1 MLPEVFAP
9 MLAATADKPFDSPD
23 HLFEV
28 KWDGVR
34 TLAFCET
41 GQTRLFSRTA
51 RDVTHQYPEFA
62 DLHSRLNVENAVF
75 DGEIVAL
82 VNGRPSFE
90 RLQSR
95 INLARETDIRR
106 AVEKVPLDLVIFDA
120 VFARDDWI
128 GSEALQDRLE
138 QLESCLEFSGNVIK
152 SQAVSE
158 SGLALF
164 SAARER
170 GLEGI
175 VAKRLGSHYLPGKRS
190 RDWLKIKVA
199 LRIDCVIGGWTP
211 GLGSRGPLGAV
222 LVGIWSGEEFKYI
235 GSVGSG
241 FNDKSLADVYARLS
255 QIEIAESPFANRVN
269 LKGVRWA
276 RPELV
281 CEVEYRELTSAS
293 RLRAPAFK
301 GLRSDKR
308 PEDCLQDF

>member
-1 MLPEVFAP
+1 
-9 MLAATADKPFDSPD
+9 MLAATADEPFDSPD

-34 TLAFCET
+34 TLAFCEA
-41 GQTRLFSRTA
+41 GRTRLFSRTG
-51 RDVTHQYPEFA
+51 RDVARQYPEFA
-62 DLHSRLNVENAVF
+62 DLHSRLKVQNAVF
-75 DGEIVAL
+75 DAEIVAL
-82 VNGRPSFE
+82 DAGRPSFE

-106 AVEKVPLDLVIFDA
+106 RVEKVPLDLVMFDV
-120 VFARDDWI
+120 VFARDEWI

-138 QLESCLEFSGNVIK
+138 QLGSCFEFGDRVIK
-152 SQAVSE
+152 SQAVSDN
-158 SGLALF
+158 GIALF
-164 SAARER
+164 QAARER

-190 RDWLKIKVA
+190 RDWLKIKIA
-199 LRIDCVIGGWTP
+199 RRIDCVIGGWTP
-211 GLGSRGPLGAV
+211 GRGSRGSLGAV
-222 LVGIWSGEEFKYI
+222 LVGVWSGGELKYI

-241 FNDKSLADVYARLS
+241 FNDKSLSDVYAALC
-255 QIEIAESPFANRVN
+255 QIEIAESPFANRVD

-281 CEVEYRELTSAS
+281 CEVEYREVTSAS

-308 PEDCLQDF
+308 PEDCVADFYA